1 MQIGPELRA
10 CAGTSYRPHE
20 QGATLGACER
30 VAERALEAAS
40 RAQDMSAVRGAIAE
54 GQLSLLS
61 SASMPMQAF
70 TENAGTTTPS
80 GRTYDAE
87 PSGARSGA
95 ASHRGVAGGWYRGT
109 LRGITLMGEAP

>member
-1 MQIGPELRA
+1 MGEVMQIGPELRA
-10 CAGTSYRPHE
+10 CVGTSYRPHE

-30 VAERALEAAS
+30 AVAALEAAS
-40 RAQDMSAVRGAIAE
+40 RAQDMSAVCGAIAE

-80 GRTYDAE
+80 GRTYGTE
-87 PSGARSGA
+87 PIRCPVWSR
-95 ASHRGVAGGWYRGT
+95 
-109 LRGITLMGEAP
+109 